1 MIKWRLML
9 TTLPYAAALVA
20 IKLGLDR
27 VILFEGVVDFSDI
40 GLVLTI
46 GAFLMGFMLSG
57 TMSDFKES
65 ERLPADVAC
74 TLEAIEETFV
84 HAAHGRPQ
92 VDLKGSLERV
102 ADTARIID
110 EWLHKK
116 RRADEMYAALTA
128 LGSALTA
135 LENHGAGPHA
145 TRGLR
150 ELSTLRRFVT
160 RIGVISRTGFLAS
173 GYALLD
179 FLVVSILGLVMV
191 ARFKNL
197 VTEVTLVFFVGLT
210 YVYMVRLI
218 RDIDDPFEYHEGI
231 GRGAAEVD
239 LFPLTE
245 YRTRLEAKISR
256 SM

>member
-9 TTLPYAAALVA
+9 TTLPYAAVLIA
-20 IKLGLDR
+20 IKLGLEHG
-27 VILFEGVVDFSDI
+27 LHFEGVVEFSDI
-40 GLVLTI
+40 GLVLTS

-92 VDLKGSLERV
+92 VDLKRSLQTIS
-102 ADTARIID
+102 DTAKTID
-110 EWLHKK
+110 DWLHK
-116 RRADEMYAALTA
+116 RRTSEEVYAALAA

-135 LENHGAGPHA
+135 LESQGAGPHA

-160 RIGVISRTGFLAS
+160 RIGVISRTGFLPS

-179 FLVVSILGLVMV
+179 FLVVGILALVLI
-191 ARFKNL
+191 ARFKNP

-218 RDIDDPFEYHEGI
+218 RDIDDPFEYHEGKT
-231 GRGAAEVD
+231 RGAAEVD
-239 LFPLTE
+239 LFPLSE
-245 YRTRLEAKISR
+245 YRLRLDARIAR
-256 SM
+256 ST